1 MIQQKKF
8 LFFAIIAGIAG
19 VIIGGMIFAITVMD
33 LLQR

>member
-1 MIQQKKF
+1 MTQQKKF

-33 LLQR
+33 L